1 MGTVWLGFILSVIT
15 KREGQQV
22 LMEFTDLYMT
32 SVFVQVTNTV
42 YGTGLKLMA

>member
-1 MGTVWLGFILSVIT
+1 MGTVRLGFILSIIT
-15 KREGQQV
+15 KGEGQV

-42 YGTGLKLMA
+42 YGTGLKLMV